1 MEKKRALR
9 LTESAIMLA
18 FATILG
24 MLKIV
29 DLPYGGSITAF
40 SMLPIVLIAYRYGTA
55 WGSFTA
61 LAFSLLQL
69 LTGLKNL
76 TYATSVWAVVMI
88 LLFDYIVAFTV
99 LGLAGV
105 FRGKLGS
112 QGAELAAGSVLAC
125 ALRYLCH
132 VVAGCTVWAGLS
144 IPDTQALFYSLAYN
158 ATYMV
163 PETLTTVI
171 GAVYLAKVLDFR
183 SESITRSAPQA
194 KAPDLALLWSGIGKA
209 ALVVA
214 AVFDIQHIA
223 VLLQNPETGDF
234 DITGIAQANWLLLA
248 VVTVAGVALF
258 LLFSWLAS
266 RVPADTTV
274 KLKGFFHALPFI
286 GVAAAAIFDVVFIVL
301 TFQGGKLSSDSWTQ
315 MVLLTVC
322 VLAAAGFLVFRN
334 RAKRQA

>member
-40 SMLPIVLIAYRYGTA
+40 SMLPIVLIAYRYGVA

-61 LAFSLLQL
+61 LAYSLLQL
-69 LTGLKNL
+69 LTGMK
-76 TYATSVWAVVMI
+76 TVMAVSGLSALAVI
-88 LLFDYIVAFTV
+88 LLDYVVAFTV

-266 RVPADTTV
+266 RVPADSTV

>member
-40 SMLPIVLIAYRYGTA
+40 SMLPIVLIAYRYGVA

-61 LAFSLLQL
+61 LAYSLLQL
-69 LTGLKNL
+69 LTGMK
-76 TYATSVWAVVMI
+76 TVMAVSGLSALAVI
-88 LLFDYIVAFTV
+88 LLDYVVAFTV

-266 RVPADTTV
+266 RVPADSTV

-322 VLAAAGFLVFRN
+322 VRGAAGFLVFRN